1 MLPVVALL
9 NGWVASERWPLR
21 TLRVQ
26 GSLHNVDEQ
35 LLRATVLPYAKRG
48 FFAVPL
54 EQAQEAVARLPWV
67 ERAEV
72 RKHWPDV
79 LEVRVVE
86 HRPFARWGNDQLLS
100 EHGRLFPVNGIR
112 VPAKLPTLGGPAT
125 RVHDV
130 VALYNESRALFA
142 STGRDVRALRLDAR
156 GRITTQQGDLL
167 QPAVTLPAG
176 TKESDVQI
184 GSDGTISVANRQ
196 VGRIQLMTVRSP
208 QGLQSAGDNLFR
220 ATTASGAATALPGGR
235 LTQGAVEASNV
246 DVADTMTE
254 MMDAQRSYQLAS
266 KAIQMQDQLLQI
278 ANSVKS

>member
-1 MLPVVALL
+1 MLEGLYSAAAGMQAQTQRMDTVANDLANVNTNGYKHERVAFRDLL
-9 NGWVASERWPLR
+9 YVRDASGN
-21 TLRVQ
+21 VQ
-26 GSLHNVDEQ
+26 SGAGAA
-35 LLRATVLPYAKRG
+35 ATTVGRG
-48 FFAVPL
+48 FTQGAIRETGNPL
-54 EQAQEAVARLPWV
+54 DLAIENGGFLQVR
-67 ERAEV
+67 RA
-72 RKHWPDV
+72 DGTTA
-79 LEVRVVE
+79 L
-86 HRPFARWGNDQLLS
+86 
-100 EHGRLFPVNGIR
+100 
-112 VPAKLPTLGGPAT
+112 T
-125 RVHDV
+125 RD
-130 VALYNESRALFA
+130 
-142 STGRDVRALRLDAR
+142 GALRLDAR

-220 ATTASGAATALPGGR
+220 ATAASGAATALPGGR

>member
-1 MLPVVALL
+1 MLEGLYSAAAGMQAQTQRMDTVANDLANVNTNGYKHERVAFRDLL
-9 NGWVASERWPLR
+9 YVRDASGN
-21 TLRVQ
+21 VQ
-26 GSLHNVDEQ
+26 SGAGAA
-35 LLRATVLPYAKRG
+35 ATTVGRG
-48 FFAVPL
+48 FAQGAIRETGNPL
-54 EQAQEAVARLPWV
+54 DLAIENGGFLQVR
-67 ERAEV
+67 RA
-72 RKHWPDV
+72 DGTTA
-79 LEVRVVE
+79 L
-86 HRPFARWGNDQLLS
+86 
-100 EHGRLFPVNGIR
+100 
-112 VPAKLPTLGGPAT
+112 T
-125 RVHDV
+125 RD
-130 VALYNESRALFA
+130 
-142 STGRDVRALRLDAR
+142 GALRLDAR

-220 ATTASGAATALPGGR
+220 ATAASGAATALPGGR

-246 DVADTMTE
+246 DVGDTMTE